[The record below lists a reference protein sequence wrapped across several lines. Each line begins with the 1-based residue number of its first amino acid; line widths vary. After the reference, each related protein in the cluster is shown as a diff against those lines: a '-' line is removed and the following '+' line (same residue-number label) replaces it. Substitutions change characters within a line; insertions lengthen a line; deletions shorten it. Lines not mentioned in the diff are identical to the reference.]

1 MKTRI
6 SMKTLT
12 LAVALALP
20 LAAAAET
27 QTGMPGRDFAVS
39 IQGTSTIEKI
49 DAKTREVTLKR
60 QDGSLVTIVAG
71 DEVRNFAQMKVGDI
85 VETEIVKA
93 VAVALEP
100 AHTQVRERRDT
111 YSGARALPGEKPGA
125 KTVHSVEVVGTVQA
139 IDAKARQVTIKGAKQ
154 TVTLGVADDID
165 LSKVKVGDNVHA
177 GYVESVSIQVKAPT
191 K

>member
-1 MKTRI
+1 MKTRVAL
-6 SMKTLT
+6 KTLT

-20 LAAAAET
+20 LVAAAET
-27 QTGMPGRDFAVS
+27 QTGMPGRDFAAS

-49 DAKTREVTLKR
+49 DGKTREVTLKR
-60 QDGSLVTIVAG
+60 QDGSLVTIIAG

-125 KTVHSVEVVGTVQA
+125 KTVHSVEVVGMVQA
-139 IDAKARQVTIKGAKQ
+139 IDTKARQVTIKGANK
-154 TVTLGVADDID
+154 TVTLGVADDVD

>member
-1 MKTRI
+1 MKTRVALQ
-6 SMKTLT
+6 TLT
-12 LAVALALP
+12 LAVVLALP
-20 LAAAAET
+20 VAAYAEA
-27 QTGMPGRDFAVS
+27 QAEMPGRGFAAS
-39 IQGTSTIEKI
+39 IQGSSTIEKI
-49 DAKTREVTLKR
+49 DSKTREVTLKR

-85 VETEIVKA
+85 VETEIVQA
-93 VAVALEP
+93 VAVTLEP

-125 KTVHSVEVVGTVQA
+125 KTVHSVEAVGTVQA
-139 IDAKARQVTIKGAKQ
+139 IDTKARQVTIRGAKQ
-154 TVTLGVADDID
+154 TVTLGVADDVD
-165 LSKVKVGDNVHA
+165 LSKVKVGDNVHV

>member
-27 QTGMPGRDFAVS
+27 QTGMPGRDYAAS